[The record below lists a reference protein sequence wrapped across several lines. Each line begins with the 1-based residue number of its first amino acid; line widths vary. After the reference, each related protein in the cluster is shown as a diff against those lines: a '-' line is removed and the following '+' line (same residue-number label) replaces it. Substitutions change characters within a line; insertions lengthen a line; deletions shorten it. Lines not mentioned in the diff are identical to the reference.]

1 MSHPRSV
8 PFDLAAGERASLEES
23 ARAVRAQAS
32 ILAELLDALLAPEM
46 VRV

>member
-8 PFDLAAGERASLEES
+8 PFDLAAGERAGLEES
-23 ARAVRAQAS
+23 ARATRAMAYS
-32 ILAELLDALLAPEM
+32 LAQLVDGLLFPEM